1 MKKTLYWKL
10 LLGYLI
16 FGILG
21 FILVSTATAEVEL
34 HYLEKHTASD
44 LYREATLVAN
54 KYAAEYYKNT
64 MTLSDLNNQFKA
76 LDTYLSSEIW
86 LINTDGDILVNSGAP
101 VDLSNLERID
111 SFNATDFGSRYYQI
125 GHFYNYFSQDYLS
138 VFAPI
143 TVNYKVK
150 GYIVIH
156 KPLSVITSFNN
167 RLLNF
172 SYLTLGLL
180 AACALLLIILFVF
193 FVVHP
198 IHKIAK
204 SVARYA
210 DGDFSKKIDVHTND
224 EIGYL
229 AASIDYMANEMNTLE
244 EDQRKFVSNVSH
256 DFRSPLTSIK
266 GYVEAMLDGTIPPEL
281 QDKYLNIILFET
293 ERLNK
298 LTNSILELNKYGSH
312 GRTILDTG
320 NFDINHV
327 IKMTAMTFEG
337 RCKEKH
343 LSFELILTG
352 QTLFVRADMSK
363 IEQVVYNLIDN
374 AIKFSHNDS
383 TITIETTEKNGK
395 VFVSVKDTGIGIP
408 KDSLNKIWE
417 RFYKTDLSRGKDKK
431 GTGLGLAIVK
441 EIIQAHGE
449 NINVISTE
457 GVGTEFIF
465 TLPLAKEKS
474 AGSEN

>member
-21 FILVSTATAEVEL
+21 FILVSTVTAEVEL

-64 MTLSDLNNQFKA
+64 MTLSDLNNQFEA

-172 SYLTLGLL
+172 SYLTLGL
-180 AACALLLIILFVF
+180 
-193 FVVHP
+193 
-198 IHKIAK
+198 
-204 SVARYA
+204 
-210 DGDFSKKIDVHTND
+210 
-224 EIGYL
+224 
-229 AASIDYMANEMNTLE
+229 
-244 EDQRKFVSNVSH
+244 
-256 DFRSPLTSIK
+256 
-266 GYVEAMLDGTIPPEL
+266 
-281 QDKYLNIILFET
+281 
-293 ERLNK
+293 
-298 LTNSILELNKYGSH
+298 
-312 GRTILDTG
+312 
-320 NFDINHV
+320 
-327 IKMTAMTFEG
+327 
-337 RCKEKH
+337 
-343 LSFELILTG
+343 
-352 QTLFVRADMSK
+352 
-363 IEQVVYNLIDN
+363 
-374 AIKFSHNDS
+374 
-383 TITIETTEKNGK
+383 
-395 VFVSVKDTGIGIP
+395 
-408 KDSLNKIWE
+408 
-417 RFYKTDLSRGKDKK
+417 
-431 GTGLGLAIVK
+431 
-441 EIIQAHGE
+441 
-449 NINVISTE
+449 
-457 GVGTEFIF
+457 
-465 TLPLAKEKS
+465 
-474 AGSEN
+474 